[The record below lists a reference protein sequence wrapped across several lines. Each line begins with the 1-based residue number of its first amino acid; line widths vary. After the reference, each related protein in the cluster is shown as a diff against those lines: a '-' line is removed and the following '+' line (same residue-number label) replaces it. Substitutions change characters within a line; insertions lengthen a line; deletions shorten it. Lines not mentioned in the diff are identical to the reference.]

1 MSTPMEE
8 PYDEGV
14 ARVLDEQAELVLSM
28 NDTDDEDWRGRDRP
42 FRRDRPFL
50 RDLRPRHDHCAPNP
64 CDLLEDVLGC
74 STGLAWKLLSE
85 AGSIAGALATS
96 TLEAIT
102 DGGRFCDRDDR
113 RGPPIL
119 ALPAACPG
127 GRTSRWFSVTNP
139 TRDYFDHIHLR
150 CDALV
155 GAGSRHIDGS
165 HITFDPHHMNVR
177 PHGSVRAT
185 VAVAVPDDAQRGS
198 YVGVLT
204 IPGYRGI
211 RMLLTVDVV

>member
-1 MSTPMEE
+1 MSPPMEE
-8 PYDEGV
+8 PYEQSV
-14 ARVLDEQAELVLSM
+14 ARVVDEQAELVLSM
-28 NDTDDEDWRGRDRP
+28 NDTRGEDRS
-42 FRRDRPFL
+42 RRDRPY
-50 RDLRPRHDHCAPNP
+50 RRHRGARHDHCAPDP
-64 CDLLEDVLGC
+64 CELLEDVLGY
-74 STGLAWKLLSE
+74 STGFAWKLLSG

-96 TLEAIT
+96 ILEAIT
-102 DGGRFCDRDDR
+102 DGGRCDRDDR
-113 RGPPIL
+113 RNPPIL

-127 GRTSRWFSVTNP
+127 ERTSKWFSVSNP

-155 GAGSRHIDGS
+155 GSGSHHIDGS

-177 PHGSVRAT
+177 PCGSVRAT
-185 VAVAVPDDAQRGS
+185 VAVVVPDDTPRGS
-198 YVGVLT
+198 YIGVIT